1 MHGELVRLDK
11 DWEMATLEGEM
22 ENPFEEIKNYDSKAS
37 ELDENDF
44 ECNRLLCEI
53 NKFFEDFE
61 QAEYYGNKASNLN
74 PNDPR
79 ILSAMGD
86 LFVITNRS

>member
-1 MHGELVRLDK
+1 MLKRMHGELVRLDK
-11 DWEMATLEGEM
+11 LGNGYLEGEM
-22 ENPFEEIKNYDSKAS
+22 ENPFEEIKTMIQKAS

-61 QAEYYGNKASNLN
+61 QAEYYGNKACNLN
-74 PNDPR
+74 PNDPEFFR
-79 ILSAMGD
+79 PWEIFL
-86 LFVITNRS
+86 